1 MQKTKGEPSFQ
12 RARRD
17 AFSDKC
23 SRSQMEQQITQG
35 LVSNTQPTRGAAEGE
50 TVHQSMCKV

>member
-17 AFSDKC
+17 AFSGKR
-23 SRSQMEQQITQG
+23 SRSQRGQQITQG
-35 LVSNTQPTRGAAEGE
+35 LVSNTQPTRGAAEDE
-50 TVHQSMCKV
+50 TEHQSMCKV